1 MTFLWPNLLWL
12 LMTVP
17 LLIAAYLL
25 LLRRKRTPPSRRL
38 SHRPSNLS
46 VMRKCGACGQV
57 LISDESS
64 ICGPCARGED
74 RAAFMAPIE
83 DL

>member
-1 MTFLWPNLLWL
+1 MFQYPYYLFILAALL
-12 LMTVP
+12 V
-17 LLIAAYLL
+17 LL